1 MMKKD
6 SWEGCAMAGSG
17 RSVWKSCGLLVVLAM
32 LSAPANEAPAAARGV
47 AATGPDSFLHA
58 LDAASIKSISAWIK
72 ASGKDGYLAADVADA
87 AGIPRTQAEEVLEA
101 RQRGFKSGNVL
112 RIAQI
117 PADDRRDFL
126 LFMVQRPDGEVF
138 FYLST
143 VKEGLKKAFVSIPGR
158 NAVLPLEFT
167 EAQAAFQQEIH
178 YWEARIAARQ

>member
-1 MMKKD
+1 
-6 SWEGCAMAGSG
+6 MAGRSG
-17 RSVWKSCGLLVVLAM
+17 SGWKRFGVLAVLAM
-32 LSAPANEAPAAARGV
+32 LALPADEVPAAARG
-47 AATGPDSFLHA
+47 AATPGANSYLSA
-58 LDAASIKSISAWIK
+58 LDSASIRSITAWIK

-87 AGIPRTQAEEVLEA
+87 AGIPRSQAEDVLEA

-117 PADDRRDFL
+117 PADEKRDFL

-143 VKEGLKKAFVSIPGR
+143 ARDGLKKAFVSIPGS
-158 NAVLPLEFT
+158 NSVLSLESA